1 MFLSP
6 CDSKA
11 FAQHPFY
18 DFKIVFII
26 LEGGRD
32 SFQKS
37 VLSTHGA
44 LGDPTQILGL
54 LYVAS
59 IFF

>member
-1 MFLSP
+1 MFLFP
-6 CDSKA
+6 CDSKT

-26 LEGGRD
+26 LKGGRD

-37 VLSTHGA
+37 VLSTHGG
-44 LGDPTQILGL
+44 LGGSDTDPLPS
-54 LYVAS
+54 VAS